1 MSDNLDKLL
10 YDIGEE
16 ANARVD
22 FEAMYSALEQQE
34 KKRRAAKS
42 RNIRYMG
49 MAAACVVILGAAAML
64 PGGLNKAEAE
74 AAPMEY
80 AMETE
85 EAAPAAEAPAAEA
98 PAAEERIVDID
109 PNALDEAKAYGCDAL
124 CADNEY
130 EESFLNGGE
139 GQAVTEEAV
148 AEEEIEEA
156 APESGAGA
164 GGDACLLN
172 ADTGTF
178 EIGRPVETF
187 AEILQQN
194 YYGIIVIPF
203 EKSGIE
209 EGFADISVALCEN
222 TAVWNTGSG
231 VYYIEIQAIG
241 SANEFADI
249 LRTVCE

>member
-80 AMETE
+80 AIETE
-85 EAAPAAEAPAAEA
+85 EAAPAAEAPAAEESRLVDGA
-98 PAAEERIVDID
+98 ILENAVDNACDTCVVEETAA
-109 PNALDEAKAYGCDAL
+109 
-124 CADNEY
+124 
-130 EESFLNGGE
+130 
-139 GQAVTEEAV
+139 EEAV
-148 AEEEIEEA
+148 AQEAPAEKAAEAQETEEA
-156 APESGAGA
+156 APEADAETGS
-164 GGDACLLN
+164 GDACLLS
-172 ADTGTF
+172 ADTGVF
-178 EIGRPVETF
+178 EIGIPKAGFE
-187 AEILQQN
+187 EYLKDK

-203 EKSGIE
+203 EKSGIP
-209 EGFADISVALCEN
+209 EGSADISVSLCEN

-231 VYYIEIQAIG
+231 VYYVEIKAIS
-241 SANEFADI
+241 SAEEFANI
-249 LRTVCE
+249 LREACQ

>member
-1 MSDNLDKLL
+1 MSDKLDKLL

-22 FEAMYSALEQQE
+22 FESMYAALEQQE

-64 PGGLNKAEAE
+64 PGVMNKAEAE
-74 AAPMEY
+74 AAPAPMEY

-85 EAAPAAEAPAAEA
+85 EAAPAAEAPAAEESRMA
-98 PAAEERIVDID
+98 DGAILENAVDNACDSCAVEETAAEE
-109 PNALDEAKAYGCDAL
+109 AAAQEAPA
-124 CADNEY
+124 
-130 EESFLNGGE
+130 
-139 GQAVTEEAV
+139 EEAV
-148 AEEEIEEA
+148 VEEAIAEEEIEEA
-156 APESGAGA
+156 SPEADAESG
-164 GGDACLLN
+164 GGDACLTN
-172 ADTGTF
+172 ADAGMF
-178 EIGRPVETF
+178 EIGLPVENF
-187 AEILQQN
+187 AEVLQQN

-203 EKSGIE
+203 ERSGIE
-209 EGFADISVALCEN
+209 EGFADISVSLCEN

-231 VYYIEIQAIG
+231 VYYIEIQAVG

-249 LRTVCE
+249 LRSVCE

>member
-80 AMETE
+80 AIETE
-85 EAAPAAEAPAAEA
+85 EAAPAAEAPAAEESRIA
-98 PAAEERIVDID
+98 DGAILENAVDNACDTCVVEETAA
-109 PNALDEAKAYGCDAL
+109 
-124 CADNEY
+124 
-130 EESFLNGGE
+130 
-139 GQAVTEEAV
+139 EEAV
-148 AEEEIEEA
+148 AQEAPAEKAAEAQEAEEA
-156 APESGAGA
+156 APESGAGV
-164 GGDACLLN
+164 GGDACLLS
-172 ADTGTF
+172 ADTGVF
-178 EIGRPVETF
+178 EIGIPKAGFE
-187 AEILQQN
+187 EYLKDK

-203 EKSGIE
+203 EKSGIP
-209 EGFADISVALCEN
+209 EGSADISVSLCEN

-231 VYYIEIQAIG
+231 VYYVEIKAIS
-241 SANEFADI
+241 SAEEFAHI
-249 LRTVCE
+249 LREACQ

>member
-80 AMETE
+80 AIETE
-85 EAAPAAEAPAAEA
+85 EAAPAAEA

-109 PNALDEAKAYGCDAL
+109 PGALDVAVANGCDS
-124 CADNEY
+124 CT
-130 EESFLNGGE
+130 
-139 GQAVTEEAV
+139 VEEAV
-148 AEEEIEEA
+148 AEEAPVEEAIAEEEAVEEA
-156 APESGAGA
+156 APAAGVSGA
-164 GGDACLLN
+164 DACLVN
-172 ADTGTF
+172 ADTGVF
-178 EIGRPVETF
+178 EIGIPKEGF
-187 AEILQQN
+187 EEYLKDK

-203 EKSGIE
+203 ERSGIP
-209 EGFADISVALCEN
+209 EGSADISVSLCEN

-231 VYYIEIQAIG
+231 VYYVEIKAIS
-241 SANEFADI
+241 SAEEFANI
-249 LRTVCE
+249 LREACQ